1 MKRVVYLG
9 LGSNLGDKKANL
21 EKALEDLGSADGV
34 RITRVSSLY
43 QSEPWG
49 VKDQDDFIN
58 QVIEIETELSALDLL
73 HLLQTIEIDMGRQR
87 VTKWGP
93 RNIDLDI
100 LLYGDEVLRSE
111 ELQVPHAHMRE
122 RLFVLIPLQEINSEI
137 VFPDD
142 GTSLREVLVR
152 VPVRE
157 RNVIKKL

>member
-1 MKRVVYLG
+1 MKRVVYIG
-9 LGSNLGDKKANL
+9 LGSNLGDKRENLDTALKA
-21 EKALEDLGSADGV
+21 LGSADGV
-34 RITRVSSLY
+34 RIIKVSSLY

-49 VKDQDDFIN
+49 YKDQDEFLN
-58 QVIEIETELSALDLL
+58 QVVELETELDALELL

-87 VTKWGP
+87 AAKWGP

-100 LLYGDEVLRSE
+100 LLYGDEVFQSD

-152 VPVRE
+152 ALVRE
-157 RNVIKKL
+157 RNAITKL

>member
-1 MKRVVYLG
+1 MKRIVYVG

-21 EKALEDLGSADGV
+21 EKALKMLERADGV
-34 RITRVSSLY
+34 RITRVSSVY

-49 VKDQDDFIN
+49 VTDQDDFLN
-58 QVIEIETELSALDLL
+58 QVIEVETELDALTLL
-73 HLLQTIEIDMGRQR
+73 HLLQTIEINMGRRR
-87 VTKWGP
+87 VAKWGP
-93 RNIDLDI
+93 RNIDMDI
-100 LLYGDEVLRSE
+100 LLYGNEVLHSE

-122 RLFVLIPLQEINSEI
+122 RLFVLLPLQEINSEI

-157 RNVIKKL
+157 RNTTKKL

>member
-1 MKRVVYLG
+1 MKRVVYIG
-9 LGSNLGDKKANL
+9 LGSNLGDKKENL
-21 EKALEDLGSADGV
+21 EEAIKMLESADGV
-34 RITRVSSLY
+34 RITRLSSLY

-49 VKDQDDFIN
+49 VKDQDDFLN
-58 QVIEIETELSALDLL
+58 QVIEIETGLEALDLL
-73 HLLQTIEIDMGRQR
+73 HLLQTIEINMGRQHAM
-87 VTKWGP
+87 KWGP

-122 RLFVLIPLQEINSEI
+122 RLFVLIPLQEINPEI

-152 VPVRE
+152 VLVRD
-157 RNVIKKL
+157 RNAIKKL

>member
-1 MKRVVYLG
+1 MKRTVYIG
-9 LGSNLGDKKANL
+9 LGSNLGDKKENL
-21 EKALEDLGSADGV
+21 AKALKLLESADGV
-34 RITRVSSLY
+34 RITGASSIY

-49 VKDQDDFIN
+49 VKDQDDFLN
-58 QVIEIETELSALDLL
+58 QVIEAETELDALALL

-87 VTKWGP
+87 AAKWGP

-100 LLYGDEVLRSE
+100 LLYGDEVLHSK

-122 RLFVLIPLQEINSEI
+122 RLFVLLPLQEINPEI

-152 VPVRE
+152 VLVRE
-157 RNVIKKL
+157 RNAIKKL